1 MKTFKFD
8 RKVAKNIWWV
18 GPFLLVMGLTAGVVS
33 GNWLPIPLGLI
44 IIGFVGL
51 AISLLTMDG
60 GDLNSA
66 AQTFWGRRST
76 QTGTN
81 AIAATASVLLILALI
96 NFVGVRYAVRA
107 DFSEN
112 KLHSLAPESQ
122 QVVRNLS
129 EPAKVWIF
137 DKNPN
142 PADKDLLEKYQRQ
155 GSRFSY
161 EYVDPDSNIGLAK
174 KFGVKGI
181 GEVYLESGDKRK
193 FIEQLNENQRLTE
206 EKITNGIGQIKS
218 DRTSQVYFL
227 QGHGEHPLESARD
240 GLSEAMRFLE
250 QKNLI
255 AKPLNL
261 AERGSIPGDAAVV
274 VVAGPKKALFEQEVN
289 VLRDYLKQGGSLLLL
304 IDPNTDAGLDKL
316 LDEWGVKLENRLAV
330 DASDDGRLMGLGPAM
345 PIVTQYGTHPI
356 TKEFGNGISFYQLA
370 RPLDIKEVQGVQA
383 TPLLLTNQES
393 WAESEIENKELTF
406 DPKSDRQGPLTL
418 GVALNRKVDLVSDT
432 KPPEASVSPSPSPD
446 KLNASETPTP
456 SPSPSP
462 TPTPAK
468 SVENTKKRSE
478 ESRLVVVGNS
488 TFATD
493 GMFGQNLNGDVFLN
507 SVSWLSQ
514 EDNQTLSIRPK
525 EARNRRLNLQEGQA
539 SLLAWM
545 SIIILPLIGFGT
557 AGWIWW
563 RRR

>member
-8 RKVAKNIWWV
+8 RKLAKNIWWV

-44 IIGFVGL
+44 IIGFVGF

-129 EPAKVWIF
+129 EPTKVWIF

-155 GSRFSY
+155 GSKFSY

-227 QGHGEHPLESARD
+227 QGHGEHTLESARD

-250 QKNLI
+250 QKNFI

-383 TPLLLTNQES
+383 TPLLLTNQDS
-393 WAESEIENKELTF
+393 WAESDIENKELTF

-418 GVALNRKVDLVSDT
+418 GVALNRKVDLISDT
-432 KPPEASVSPSPSPD
+432 KPPESSVSPSPSPD
-446 KLNASETPTP
+446 KLNTSETPTP
-456 SPSPSP
+456 SPSP
-462 TPTPAK
+462 TPTPAN
-468 SVENTKKRSE
+468 SVGNTKKRSE